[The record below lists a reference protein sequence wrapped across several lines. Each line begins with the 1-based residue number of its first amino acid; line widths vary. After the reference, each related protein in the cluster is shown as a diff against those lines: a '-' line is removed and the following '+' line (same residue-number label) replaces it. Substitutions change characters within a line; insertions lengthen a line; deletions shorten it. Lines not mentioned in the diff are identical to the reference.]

1 MPASKSDGGR
11 APDALDCQRR
21 LLGANSLYMLCNPVR
36 LNLLMLSGFREPDL
50 RLGVKASDVMQ
61 AFYRA
66 FQAFQVTQK
75 NLGDF
80 LTFGGNS
87 YGELKLRINNPFPG
101 ANRIDITPGALL
113 VELNPMQGQRT
124 GWQGIKD
131 QLQLCEDTL
140 GAALNDV
147 EISERVLRANMW
159 AACEGGSAAVDAFLR
174 ERGNAAL
181 KLDQGPYA
189 DWQKEFTFQFVGLN
203 ASKATRVGLMLQR
216 STVVGDL
223 FVQFDHTYY
232 GSPGG
237 AKRVKEQVE
246 EAESELETMTQ
257 HIGLKLEK
265 GNVGR
270 P

>member
-1 MPASKSDGGR
+1 
-11 APDALDCQRR
+11 
-21 LLGANSLYMLCNPVR
+21 
-36 LNLLMLSGFREPDL
+36 MLSSFREPDL

-66 FQAFQVTQK
+66 LQVPQK

-113 VELNPMQGQRT
+113 VEVSPMQGLGT
-124 GWQGIKD
+124 DWQGVKD
-131 QLQLCEDTL
+131 QLQLCENTL

-159 AACEGGSAAVDAFLR
+159 VVCEGGSAAVETFLR

-189 DWQKEFTFQFVGLN
+189 SWQKEFTLQFSGLN
-203 ASKATRVGLMLQR
+203 ASKATRVGLVLQR
-216 STVVGDL
+216 AAVGLGDL

-232 GSPGG
+232 GSPDV
-237 AKRVKEQVE
+237 AKRVIEQVE
-246 EAESELETMTQ
+246 EAESELRTLMQ
-257 HIGLKLEK
+257 HLALKLEK
-265 GNVGR
+265 GNAG
-270 P
+270 PP

>member
-1 MPASKSDGGR
+1 
-11 APDALDCQRR
+11 
-21 LLGANSLYMLCNPVR
+21 MLCNPVR
-36 LNLLMLSGFREPDL
+36 VNLHMLSLFREPDL

-61 AFYRA
+61 TFYRA
-66 FQAFQVTQK
+66 LQASQK
-75 NLGDF
+75 LNLGDF

-87 YGELKLRINNPFPG
+87 YGELMLRINNPFQG

-113 VELNPMQGQRT
+113 VELREYNAGT
-124 GWQGIKD
+124 KD

-147 EISERVLRANMW
+147 EISERLLRAAMW
-159 AACEGGSAAVDAFLR
+159 VTCEGGSVAVGAFLR

-189 DWQKEFTFQFVGLN
+189 GWQKEFTLQFSGLN
-203 ASKATRVGLMLQR
+203 ASKPTKVGFILQR
-216 STVVGDL
+216 AVGVGDL
-223 FVQFDHTYY
+223 FVQFDHTTYS

-246 EAESELETMTQ
+246 EAESELETLIQ
-257 HIGLKLEK
+257 YLGLKLEL
-265 GNVGR
+265 GYVGR

>member
-1 MPASKSDGGR
+1 
-11 APDALDCQRR
+11 
-21 LLGANSLYMLCNPVR
+21 
-36 LNLLMLSGFREPDL
+36 MLSGFREPDL

-66 FQAFQVTQK
+66 FQAFQVAQK

-101 ANRIDITPGALL
+101 ADRIDITPGALL
-113 VELNPMQGQRT
+113 VELSPMPGLRT

-140 GAALNDV
+140 GATLNDV
-147 EISERVLRANMW
+147 EISERVLRTNMW
-159 AACEGGSAAVDAFLR
+159 VACEGGSAAVEAFLR

-189 DWQKEFTFQFVGLN
+189 SWQKEFTFQFSGLN
-203 ASKATRVGLMLQR
+203 ASKATRVGLTLQR
-216 STVVGDL
+216 AAAGLGDL

-232 GSPGG
+232 GSPDV
-237 AKRVKEQVE
+237 AKRAIEQVE
-246 EAESELETMTQ
+246 EAESELETLIQ
-257 HIGLKLEK
+257 HLGLKLEK
-265 GNVGR
+265 GNVGS